1 MNRSLNQDFQS
12 FGMNYYQ
19 FRHHLYT
26 VDGVIRYKD
35 CVIIPPSLHK
45 HILTVLHSAHQGV
58 TSMTARAEATVFWH
72 HCHASHQWSLQPHGP
87 ITNQCTPTPTVQPA
101 DPFQCVCADFFTYKG
116 VNYLVIVDRY
126 SNWPIV
132 KRAQDGSKGLINS
145 LRPHLQ
151 LLGSQAN
158 VQQTVVLN
166 LQHL

>member
-1 MNRSLNQDFQS
+1 MRATSGHCNR
-12 FGMNYYQ
+12 MA
-19 FRHHLYT
+19 
-26 VDGVIRYKD
+26 
-35 CVIIPPSLHK
+35 PSQ
-45 HILTVLHSAHQGV
+45 TSAPQ
-58 TSMTARAEATVFWH
+58 
-72 HCHASHQWSLQPHGP
+72 QY
-87 ITNQCTPTPTVQPA
+87 NPA